1 MSTPYELRFKVLE
14 MAKELCYSDFY
25 LQENVYSQLTTT
37 IEETIRGGDIYGA
50 ELLYEEL
57 KNQKPVPPSP
67 EQIKAKAVELYE
79 FIVMK

>member
-14 MAKELCYSDFY
+14 MARELCYSDFY
-25 LQENVYSQLTTT
+25 LQENVYTQLNNTVD
-37 IEETIRGGDIYGA
+37 ETIRGGDMYGA
-50 ELLYEEL
+50 ELLLEQLE
-57 KNQKPVPPSP
+57 KAKPVPPSP